1 MCERQKERRA
11 RRIRGSE
18 NALQGGGVGR
28 QENSEKKEKR
38 AQINA

>member
-1 MCERQKERRA
+1 MEVREIERWA

-38 AQINA
+38 AQMNA